1 MNYSFMS
8 FSCPDQSLEGMLSL
22 AKRYGYGGIEP
33 RIQAQH
39 AHGLD
44 LDVNVAVRKEAAQK
58 ARESGVELCCI
69 ATSCRYADPQT
80 APENVENT
88 LRAIDLAAD
97 VGSTRIRV
105 FGGRIGG
112 GLSRPAAI
120 EQVATALSSVAERA
134 QARGVTVCLETH
146 DDWTDPLHVAAVM
159 TAVNH
164 PAVAV
169 NWDVMHPVRVSGWTV
184 DASFEALKAWVQ
196 HTHVH
201 DGATKEAKIAYMA
214 MGTGAIDTR
223 RAMELLAGAGYT
235 GYLSG
240 EWINWE
246 PAEVHLPREIAT
258 MKAYEA

>member
-1 MNYSFMS
+1 
-8 FSCPDQSLEGMLSL
+8 MLAL
-22 AKRYGYGGIEP
+22 AQRYGYGGIEP
-33 RIQAQH
+33 RIQAGH

-44 LDVNVAVRKEAAQK
+44 LDVDAATRREAAQL
-58 ARESGVELCCI
+58 AAESGVELCCI
-69 ATSCRYADPQT
+69 ATSCRYADPET
-80 APENVENT
+80 AQENVENT

-97 VGSTRIRV
+97 VGSTRLRV

-112 GLSRPAAI
+112 GLSREAAI
-120 EQVATALSSVAERA
+120 EQVAASLRAVADHA
-134 QARGVTVCLETH
+134 GACGVTVCIETH
-146 DDWTDPLHVAAVM
+146 DDWTDPSHVAAVM
-159 TAVNH
+159 AQVDH
-164 PAVAV
+164 PAIAV
-169 NWDVMHPVRVSGWTV
+169 NWDIMHPVRVAGWTV
-184 DASFEALKAWVQ
+184 DASFETLKSWVQ

-201 DGATKEAKIAYMA
+201 DGAQQEGRIAYLPI
-214 MGTGAIDTR
+214 GTGTINTR

>member
-8 FSCPDQSLEGMLSL
+8 FSCPDQSLDGMLAL
-22 AKRYGYGGIEP
+22 AKRYGYRGIEP
-33 RIQAQH
+33 RIQANH

-44 LDVNVAVRKEAAQK
+44 LDVDAATRREAAHK
-58 ARESGVELCCI
+58 AAESGVELCCI
-69 ATSCRYADPQT
+69 ATSCRYGDLETVQ
-80 APENVENT
+80 ENVENT

-112 GLSRPAAI
+112 GLSREAAI
-120 EQVATALSSVAERA
+120 EQVATAFGAVAERA
-134 QARGVTVCLETH
+134 QARGVTVCMETH
-146 DDWTDPLHVAAVM
+146 DAWTDPSHVAAVM

-164 PAVAV
+164 PAIAV
-169 NWDVMHPVRVSGWTV
+169 NWDIMHPVRVSGWTV
-184 DASFEALKAWVQ
+184 DASFETLKEWVQ

-201 DGATKEAKIAYMA
+201 DGANKEGKIAYAA

-223 RAMELLAGAGYT
+223 RAMELLAGAGYS

-240 EWINWE
+240 EWIKWE
-246 PAEVHLPREIAT
+246 PAEVHLPREIET